1 MNNPQQQ
8 YRLDQDMVEH
18 IRRLREALTRAVEIL
33 EDLKEACS
41 PDLRDEIAELRKVID
56 DKEA

>member
-8 YRLDQDMVEH
+8 YRLDQDMVEYM
-18 IRRLREALTRAVEIL
+18 RRLREALKRAVEIL
-33 EDLKEACS
+33 EDLEEARS
-41 PDLRDEIAELRKVID
+41 LDLRDQIAELRNVID